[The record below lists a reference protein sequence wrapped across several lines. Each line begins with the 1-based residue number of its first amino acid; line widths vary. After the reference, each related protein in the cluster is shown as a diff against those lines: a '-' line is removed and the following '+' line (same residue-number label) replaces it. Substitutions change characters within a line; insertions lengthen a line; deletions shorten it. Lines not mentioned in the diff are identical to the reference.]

1 MRIIEFFTNVI
12 SDVDLVRTAVES
24 LLSHDIAQ
32 TMSLT
37 MSPQILTKRTAL
49 QAKNSVVQD
58 NWSICDQLITA
69 HVNSTGAVNI

>member
-1 MRIIEFFTNVI
+1 MAADHRIFTNVI
-12 SDVDLVRTAVES
+12 SDVDLVRTAMKS
-24 LLSHDIAQ
+24 LLTHDIAE
-32 TMSLT
+32 T
-37 MSPQILTKRTAL
+37 MSPRISTKLTAL